1 MSITASDARKDLF
14 GLIEKVNQDM
24 TVIEITSKRGA
35 AVILAKS
42 EYDSLVETCY
52 LLGNPAMARTLYEA
66 IEAVKRGELES
77 HELIAE

>member
-14 GLIEKVNQDM
+14 GLIEKVNLDM
-24 TVIEITSKRGA
+24 TVIEITSKRGS

-52 LLGNPAMARTLYEA
+52 LLGNPTMARRLYDSLD
-66 IEAVKRGELES
+66 AVNNGETEQ
-77 HELIAE
+77 HDLIAE

>member
-14 GLIEKVNQDM
+14 GIIEKVNRDM
-24 TVIEITSKRGA
+24 TVIEITSKRGS

-52 LLGNPAMARTLYEA
+52 LLGNPVMARRLYDSLD
-66 IEAVKRGELES
+66 AVKQGQVET
-77 HELIAE
+77 HELDTE